1 MVFAMI
7 TQHLVHAVQR
17 RELPL
22 PRVFVPRALLA
33 AGSSPWAKA
42 AVINVSTLEAE
53 GSAGMPEDAE
63 TLEAEG
69 SAGTPEGAS
78 RGREG
83 TYKMPE
89 GLPEGLPFGPEGAT
103 DVPEGPVLHDAEAL
117 EADAA
122 ADTPEGSTDPG
133 EIGASA
139 LRSSIH
145 GGG

>member
-1 MVFAMI
+1 MLAMI

-17 RELPL
+17 WELPM
-22 PRVFVPRALLA
+22 PRVFAPRALLA
-33 AGSSPWAKA
+33 SGSSPWAKA
-42 AVINVSTLEAE
+42 NVLDAEALEAE
-53 GSAGMPEDAE
+53 GSAD
-63 TLEAEG
+63 
-69 SAGTPEGAS
+69 
-78 RGREG
+78 
-83 TYKMPE
+83 MPE
-89 GLPEGLPFGPEGAT
+89 GSGRASCGREGAT

-117 EADAA
+117 EAEAA